1 MFMGS
6 LLMLTSLTLRQNV
19 SCVNIDFM
27 TRDSTDRSSY
37 HHGDLRA
44 ALISAAAAEIE
55 RGGYE
60 NLSLRELAGALRG
73 ARAAPHPHFPHPP
86 APLAALAAQ
95 GLYPLTAIPRNATR
109 RQ

>member
-1 MFMGS
+1 
-6 LLMLTSLTLRQNV
+6 MLTSLTLRQNV

-60 NLSLRELAGALRG
+60 NAARCSRRSLPRAL
-73 ARAAPHPHFPHPP
+73 
-86 APLAALAAQ
+86 
-95 GLYPLTAIPRNATR
+95 TS
-109 RQ
+109 

>member
-60 NLSLRELAGALRG
+60 KLSLRELAGALRV
-73 ARAAPHPHFPHPP
+73 ALPAPLPHFPPPPRPPP
-86 APLAALAAQ
+86 ARPPHGRVQPPPDPPQA
-95 GLYPLTAIPRNATR
+95 
-109 RQ
+109 